1 MLIAVF
7 NLTFWLQSL
16 DASNLTLEFDITPL
30 IKMQSH
36 NPSSQQQAI
45 LNLVQ
50 LVWHPSNLEPPNSAF
65 DFYSRQM
72 YINGRLWLV
81 ELRVSTRGLWL
92 WIGFI
97 LVYRRT
103 QDWDD
108 HQWDTVNIESLLGI
122 VSQ

>member
-1 MLIAVF
+1 
-7 NLTFWLQSL
+7 
-16 DASNLTLEFDITPL
+16 
-30 IKMQSH
+30 MQSH

-81 ELRVSTRGLWL
+81 ELRVSTGGLWL

-103 QDWDD
+103 RDWDD
-108 HQWDTVNIESLLGI
+108 HRWDTVNIESLLGI